1 MEEINKPITNPE
13 GPYRIKLIYKGI
25 DCFIQMKN
33 VSESEFDIRVKTKQ
47 PMSASDLA
55 GLKEYLDAE
64 GFTNEAT
71 KHNLFW

>member
-1 MEEINKPITNPE
+1 MEEINKPITNPK
-13 GPYRIKLIYKGI
+13 GPYRVKLTYKGV

-33 VSESEFDIRVKTKQ
+33 ISENEFDIRVKTKQ
-47 PMSASDLA
+47 PINSSDLTS
-55 GLKEYLDAE
+55 LKEYLDAE